1 MMSLTISSSA
11 ACSCKYNT
19 LLLPFWLFV
28 VLFKLIRESHKLL
41 IMMEYNR
48 HENRLYSYRIGRIRA
63 CRIVQMTDWKHSI
76 KYLSVWFVK
85 TLSKW
90 LPFIFF
96 HYTGYSKWRNCS
108 SHLITTTQYFW
119 ETKVGN
125 KIQWN
130 QKSSII
136 YSRFKRYYLQVP
148 ANCSKHETRFK

>member
-1 MMSLTISSSA
+1 MLLGKLLDILTAIGIETVNNKKGTAENKSLQSFLLLLV
-11 ACSCKYNT
+11 SCKYNI

-28 VLFKLIRESHKLL
+28 VLFKLIRESYKLL

-108 SHLITTTQYFW
+108 SHLITTIHIL
-119 ETKVGN
+119 GN
-125 KIQWN
+125 
-130 QKSSII
+130 
-136 YSRFKRYYLQVP
+136 
-148 ANCSKHETRFK
+148 TR